1 MGKKSLVAIIF
12 SILFFNA
19 YSQQKIKIKT
29 EKNTFDE
36 RISFIAENN
45 SLNTYTV
52 YLNFPV
58 LEGYRNSLPY
68 NDNVVTVYPGTNTIY
83 KIERIPKNAIY
94 HYQWRYSY
102 YVGKSF
108 ENIPDTNFIY
118 LLPASNGKLLQG
130 SGNVTSLEER
140 LGQNRPESF
149 HNYIFKF
156 QLGDTVC
163 AARSGIV
170 YNTADDMKEG
180 EKKEQTYTAS
190 RDKINIEQKDGTL
203 AHYFF
208 TAPVKILVEVGD
220 KVTAG
225 QPIAVFDTP
234 SDKLNLLFS
243 VNYLDYKKLKE
254 YLLSNSSEE
263 KKKEIRPYLPI
274 NFYLDKGHTN
284 FINSVGRF
292 KVLHPVNII
301 TQEMSKRELK
311 EFNH

>member
-83 KIERIPKNAIY
+83 KIERIPKNAIC

-108 ENIPDTNFIY
+108 ENIPDTNFVY

-170 YNTADDMKEG
+170 YNMADDMKEG

-284 FINSVGRF
+284 FINGAGRF